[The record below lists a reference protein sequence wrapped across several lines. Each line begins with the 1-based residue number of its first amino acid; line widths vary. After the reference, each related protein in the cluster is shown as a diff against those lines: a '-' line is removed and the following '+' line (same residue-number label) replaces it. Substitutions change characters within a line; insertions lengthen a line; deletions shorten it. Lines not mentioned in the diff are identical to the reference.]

1 MFLIQFILHSELCAR
16 LKPLAPVTICGL
28 RTQVNLTPNDMVE
41 LICTGKVVIEQ
52 CEERFDGAEESEDGS
67 ARSNMSDSD
76 ETVAEIHIRDR
87 EELEQRQLWG
97 EVEQAV
103 TKTFS
108 RPLGPIE
115 STVIVNMLS
124 QNMRQKHYGLGP
136 DGSLPWD
143 DRLRSLIDSTTHTN
157 ISTGPYPAPMNPMLR
172 SRTTSDSLDASDSS
186 ISVVPGIT
194 FSSDD
199 EPVELTPLHHIT
211 GGRITQYLGNV
222 SMHFIRES
230 RLGVGIG
237 EAAQFHR
244 FVTECNAIARAHVAS
259 MGGNAMIAFRAVP
272 AESGGRVYKSL
283 VYNVISLSGV
293 AVKVD
298 YTDLLKN
305 TSTTSARVA
314 SDKMRKTLDRSKSS
328 GF

>member
-1 MFLIQFILHSELCAR
+1 MQLTLHLELCAR

-41 LICTGKVVIEQ
+41 LICTGKVVLEQ

-67 ARSNMSDSD
+67 AHSNVSDSD

-97 EVEQAV
+97 EIEQAV
-103 TKTFS
+103 TKTFT

-143 DRLRSLIDSTTHTN
+143 DRLQSLIDSTTHTN
-157 ISTGPYPAPMNPMLR
+157 ISAGPYPAPMNPMLR
-172 SRTTSDSLDASDSS
+172 SRTTSDSLDSSDPS
-186 ISVVPGIT
+186 ISVIPGIT

-298 YTDLLKN
+298 YTDLLMN
-305 TSTTSARVA
+305 TSTTTARVA
-314 SDKMRKTLDRSKSS
+314 SDKRRKSLDRSRSS

>member
-1 MFLIQFILHSELCAR
+1 MKLTILVLELCAR

-41 LICTGKVVIEQ
+41 LICTGKVVLEQ
-52 CEERFDGAEESEDGS
+52 REERMECIDKSEADS
-67 ARSNMSDSD
+67 KHSNSSDSD
-76 ETVAEIHIRDR
+76 ETTAEIHIRDR

-103 TKTFS
+103 TRTFS

-124 QNMRQKHYGLGP
+124 EKMRQQHYGLGP
-136 DGSLPWD
+136 EGSLPWD
-143 DRLRSLIDSTTHTN
+143 ERLRSLIDS
-157 ISTGPYPAPMNPMLR
+157 STASSMSLGPYFPPMTPRLR
-172 SRTTSDSLDASDSS
+172 SQTTLNSLDSSNSS
-186 ISVVPGIT
+186 ISMVTGIT
-194 FSSDD
+194 STGDD

-211 GGRITQYLGNV
+211 GGRITKYLGNI

-244 FVTECNAIARAHVAS
+244 FVTECNSIARAHVAS
-259 MGGNAMIAFRAVP
+259 MGGNAMIAYRAVP

-283 VYNVISLSGV
+283 VYNIISLSGV

-298 YTDLLKN
+298 YTDLLQKS
-305 TSTTSARVA
+305 STFRNNITE
-314 SDKMRKTLDRSKSS
+314 KTRRTIDRSKSS